1 MQLHDG
7 QLARLPSA
15 LAASSLVVMLGDGW
29 HQWIN
34 PGLRFPLR
42 PAPHAM
48 TMPRLAPP
56 PRAAAKADA
65 AAAAAADADADAD
78 ADARRPLRLW

>member
-56 PRAAAKADA
+56 PRAAADA
-65 AAAAAADADADAD
+65 AADADAD